1 MTEGHKQLG
10 DRATAGEVLELSIVV
25 PAYNEEESIV
35 PLFDAI
41 RAAVD
46 PLTLSYEVVFIDDGS
61 TDGTVKEIEGL
72 ELTEQIVKCIRL
84 RRNFGKSLALA
95 AGVAECNGESVVTM
109 DADLQDDPG
118 EIPALIAKIEEG
130 WDLVSGWKARRK
142 DPLEKRFASKLFN
155 SIVSKISGVKLND
168 FNCGLKAYRSEVV
181 KKINVY
187 GGRHR
192 FIPVIAHSFGFRI
205 CELVVK
211 HHERKH
217 GTSKYGLKRY
227 FSGFLDFFA
236 IVFLMFFQRRPLH
249 FLGWIAAIPFFIGL
263 ALVVYVMIMK
273 FAFGE
278 TGNRPSLIA
287 GVFFMGLS
295 FQIFIFG
302 LLAELITHLRI
313 SESFNP
319 HDFVAGKS
327 RRGKKK
333 PEESL
338 AHPLEGPAG
347 QGVRPRGRG

>member
-1 MTEGHKQLG
+1 MTEARGQIGNPTSG
-10 DRATAGEVLELSIVV
+10 DETFDLSIVV
-25 PAYNEEESIV
+25 PAFNEEESIV

-41 RAAVD
+41 CAAVD
-46 PLTLSYEVVFIDDGS
+46 PLGLRYEVVFIDDGS
-61 TDGTVKEIEGL
+61 TDDTVRKIEGL
-72 ELTEQIVKCIRL
+72 QLTGQTVKCIRL

-95 AGVAECNGESVVTM
+95 AGFAECDGEIVVTM

-130 WDLVSGWKARRK
+130 FDLVSGWKAERK
-142 DPLEKRFASKLFN
+142 DPLEKRFASKIFN

-168 FNCGLKAYRSEVV
+168 FNCGLKAYRREVV

-205 CELVVK
+205 GELVVE
-211 HHERKH
+211 HRPREF
-217 GTSKYGLKRY
+217 GTSKYGLRRY

-249 FLGWIAAIPFFIGL
+249 FLGWIAAVPFFVGL
-263 ALVVYVMIMK
+263 ALVIYVMIMK

-278 TGNRPSLIA
+278 TGNRPSLVA
-287 GVFFMGLS
+287 GVFFMGLA
-295 FQIFIFG
+295 FQVFIFG

-319 HDFVAGKS
+319 RDFVAGVTE
-327 RRGKKK
+327 RGNRKGDE
-333 PEESL
+333 P
-338 AHPLEGPAG
+338 GD
-347 QGVRPRGRG
+347 QG